1 MFLALFEV
9 DYGAKKNRRICN
21 IKQAEVSR
29 HLMALCPRA
38 TINLV
43 TKVASEEHMYNNKR
57 QLGLRGTKVV
67 QI

>member
-1 MFLALFEV
+1 M
-9 DYGAKKNRRICN
+9 CN

-43 TKVASEEHMYNNKR
+43 TKVASELSTCTTIRDNWWYCGSEELK
-57 QLGLRGTKVV
+57 
-67 QI
+67 